1 MKDYFGFQGKNVVV
15 TGASS
20 GMGEV
25 AAKMLVDLGAE
36 VHACGSGNRSRIT
49 YGPAKEYYYDL
60 SEKAALDALITALLE
75 KIDALFVCQGISQGV
90 NPDLKVMKVNFLSVK
105 YLVEALAPRIADN
118 GSVSI
123 ISSSGGFGWEQ
134 TFANLLKWY
143 LCRLKPQLIRAISKI
158 TLFMPLLRNR
168 SYLRFAFISP

>member
-1 MKDYFGFQGKNVVV
+1 
-15 TGASS
+15 
-20 GMGEV
+20 MGEV

-60 SEKAALDALITALLE
+60 SEKAALDALITALPE

-134 TFANLLKWY
+134 TSTGCSRF
-143 LCRLKPQLIRAISKI
+143 LI
-158 TLFMPLLRNR
+158 LFVASAGWHWLRT
-168 SYLRFAFISP
+168 A